1 MPDSPSVGLFA
12 TNREPDDTN
21 LVDAVRLNLVP
32 GIGPRLQ
39 QALEA
44 AFGSPSAILNASLS
58 ELQQVDGIGPKI
70 AAAIVEH
77 RNPEPALREI
87 ERCRAANVR
96 LLRKG
101 TSDYPRMLAQIC
113 DPPSV
118 LYCRGTV
125 EPRDEVAV
133 AIVGSR
139 RCSVYGRQQAERFA
153 SALARAGAT
162 VISGLARGIDAAAH
176 RGALEAGGRT
186 IAVAATGLAQV
197 YPPEHKELAAEIAE
211 HGGVV
216 SESCLDQQPIAG
228 LFPQRNRIISGISLG
243 VIIIEATR
251 TSGALH
257 TARHALEQGR
267 EVFALPGRIDSL
279 TSEGCHDL
287 IRDGVPLVRGV
298 DDVLEALGPLL
309 SPVERSPTETV
320 HSPRELSLSQQE
332 RTILN
337 LVTVE
342 QRLIDEIVRDSGLE
356 SSRVLATLTV
366 LEMKRML
373 RRLPG
378 GYVIR
383 TGY

>member
-1 MPDSPSVGLFA
+1 MLDPSAVPA
-12 TNREPDDTN
+12 NAVDTE
-21 LVDAVRLNLVP
+21 LVDALRLNLVP

-39 QALEA
+39 QSLEA
-44 AFGSPSAILNASLS
+44 AFGSPSAILQASLI
-58 ELQQVDGIGPKI
+58 ELQQVDGIGPKL

-77 RNPEPALREI
+77 RSAEAALREI
-87 ERCRAANVR
+87 ERCRQANTL

-101 TSDYPRMLAQIC
+101 TPEYPRMLAEIC

-118 LYCRGTV
+118 LYCRGRI

-186 IAVAATGLAQV
+186 IAVAATGLSKV
-197 YPPEHKELAAEIAE
+197 YPPEHKELAAQIAE
-211 HGGVV
+211 QGGVV
-216 SESCLDQQPIAG
+216 SESCLDQEPIAG
-228 LFPQRNRIISGISLG
+228 LFPQRNRIISGMSLG

-267 EVFALPGRIDSL
+267 EVFAVPGRIDSL
-279 TSEGCHDL
+279 MSEGCHDL

-298 DDVLEALGPLL
+298 DDVLEALGPLM
-309 SPVERSPTETV
+309 SPVERSPSETV
-320 HSPRELSLSQQE
+320 HTPRELNLSDQE
-332 RTILN
+332 RAILN
-337 LVTVE
+337 LVTVDPK
-342 QRLIDEIVRDSGLE
+342 LIDEVVREAALE
-356 SSRVLATLTV
+356 PSRVLATLTV
-366 LEMKRML
+366 LEMKRL
-373 RRLPG
+373 LKRLPG
-378 GYVIR
+378 GHVIR